1 MRLAGERE
9 ARGAGLPVAV
19 PDPEHFKL
27 LPAFEERFAAG
38 PPSLVA
44 ERLEVAGDVAF
55 GAGVAVR
62 GRAVVR
68 RPGRHP
74 GLDGAVLEG

>member
-1 MRLAGERE
+1 ML
-9 ARGAGLPVAV
+9 
-19 PDPEHFKL
+19 DPEHFKL

-38 PPSLVA
+38 PPSLVGA

-55 GAGVAVR
+55 GAGVVVR

-68 RPGRHP
+68 HDGPGRHLVP
-74 GLDGAVLEG
+74 DGAVLEG